1 LTIRATSIDGSLV
14 CFGRCWHA
22 GEYRGNDQGKERQL
36 PVSRERKQKLVAS
49 YVETLNECDGFIIV
63 KTQGLSVSQIQGLR
77 NTIREQNGQYIVA
90 KNTLMRK
97 ALETANWIV
106 PDDLLVGPVAIIFGR
121 DNMPGVS
128 KALLKHI
135 DEEEFAEKMQVTG
148 GVMDGDLLDAQ
159 QVDALSKLP
168 TLDELRAQ
176 LAGLVITPAQ
186 GVVNVLHQATS
197 GVVNVL
203 QAYLDKQEESAAAS
217 A

>member
-1 LTIRATSIDGSLV
+1 MPIS
-14 CFGRCWHA
+14 
-22 GEYRGNDQGKERQL
+22 K
-36 PVSRERKQKLVAS
+36 ERKQELVAS
-49 YVETLNECDGFIIV
+49 YVDTLNDCDGFIIV
-63 KTQGLSVSQIQGLR
+63 KTQGLSVSQVQGLR
-77 NTIREQNGQYIVA
+77 NSIREQNGQYIVA

-106 PDDLLVGPVAIIFGR
+106 PDDLLVGPIAIIFGR

-135 DEEEFAEKMQVTG
+135 EEQEFDERMQVTG
-148 GVMDGDLLDAQ
+148 GVMMGDLLDAQ
-159 QVDALSKLP
+159 QIDDISKLP

-176 LAGLVITPAQ
+176 LAGLVISPAQ
-186 GVVNVLHQATS
+186 GLVNALHQATG

-203 QAYLDKQEESAAAS
+203 QAYLDKQEEDLAAS

>member
-1 LTIRATSIDGSLV
+1 M
-14 CFGRCWHA
+14 
-22 GEYRGNDQGKERQL
+22 
-36 PVSRERKQKLVAS
+36 PVSRERKQELVAS
-49 YVETLNECDGFIIV
+49 YVETLNECDGFIVV
-63 KTQGLSVSQIQGLR
+63 KTQGLSVPQIQGLR

-90 KNTLMRK
+90 KNTLMQK
-97 ALETANWIV
+97 ALETADWIV
-106 PDDLLVGPVAIIFGR
+106 PEDLLVGPVAIIFGR

-135 DEEEFAEKMQVTG
+135 EDQDFDEKMQVTG
-148 GVMDGDLLDAQ
+148 GVMAGDLLDAQ

-176 LAGLVITPAQ
+176 LAGLMLSPAQ
-186 GVVNVLHQATS
+186 GVVNALHQATG

-203 QAYLDKQEESAAAS
+203 QAYLDKQEEGAGAS

>member
-1 LTIRATSIDGSLV
+1 MPI
-14 CFGRCWHA
+14 
-22 GEYRGNDQGKERQL
+22 
-36 PVSRERKQKLVAS
+36 SRERKGELVSS
-49 YVETLNECDGFIIV
+49 YADMLQECDGFIIV

-77 NTIREQNGQYIVA
+77 NTIREHNGQYIVA

-106 PDDLLVGPVAIIFGR
+106 PNDLLVGPVAIIFGR

-128 KALLKHI
+128 KALLQHI
-135 DEEEFAEKMQVTG
+135 EEQEFAEKMQVTG
-148 GVMDGDLLDAQ
+148 GIMTGDLLDAQ

-176 LAGLVITPAQ
+176 LAGLVISPAQ
-186 GVVNVLHQATS
+186 GVVNVLHQATG

-203 QAYLDKQEESAAAS
+203 QAYLDKNEETAS
-217 A
+217 ASA